1 MPQLGSG
8 PSGYNDYQRDANWDS
23 TSLYGLHRP
32 PSAGIDDSP
41 IIPVTR
47 YACIGLYASVN
58 TNPVICQFQ
67 WSADALGVSPLGQ
80 YTFVMSPLIA
90 NPLQMM
96 FPNLGP
102 YVSFSRQGIA
112 AASWGGEGELFATN
126 RQHQVPIYPQ
136 NPVII
141 DQQATALGANGSVDV
156 FPTDYWSGP
165 MSVFFACAQITNLTL
180 YRLTS
185 GGLFDAVWQMNN
197 VAANVAINP
206 IVNAPVGTWKLT
218 VFNTTAIATIF
229 YLSAT
234 PSITG
239 SS

>member
-126 RQHQVPIYPQ
+126 RQHQLAIYPQ
-136 NPVII
+136 NPQLIVQNNIALGNGNNFFYPGDYYAGPVSVWAQMGAAVAASASMQWI
-141 DQQATALGANGSVDV
+141 DQTGVLRYTDLFSVTTSPGSRGT
-156 FPTDYWSGP
+156 F
-165 MSVFFACAQITNLTL
+165 I
-180 YRLTS
+180 
-185 GGLFDAVWQMNN
+185 
-197 VAANVAINP
+197 
-206 IVNAPVGTWKLT
+206 APVGAWVLLI
-218 VFNTTAIATIF
+218 TTGGAIANQCYVSVMPT
-229 YLSAT
+229 
-234 PSITG
+234 ITG